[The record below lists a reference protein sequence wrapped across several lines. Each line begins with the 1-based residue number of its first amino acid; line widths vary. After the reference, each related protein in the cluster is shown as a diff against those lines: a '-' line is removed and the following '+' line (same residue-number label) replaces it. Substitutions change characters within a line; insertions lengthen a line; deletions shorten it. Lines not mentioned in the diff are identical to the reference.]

1 MKQFQYHQPET
12 VQDVCL
18 LLSKY
23 EKEVNILAGG
33 TDLIVQ
39 MKKGSLAPKHVI
51 NIKKVGG
58 LDFIREDEKG
68 YTLGTLATMAGLAAH
83 PGLQQTLPII
93 ASSAKS
99 IGSPQIRN
107 IATLGGNLCNASPSA
122 DMSPSLLVLEATV
135 RVAGLQGSRT
145 LPLADFFVEP
155 GTVDLADGEML
166 VEVSVPFPAEST
178 KMIYHKLGPRKAMD
192 CAVVSVAVAISL
204 HELTGECKKA
214 RIALGAVAPTPV
226 RLKEA
231 EKLIEGKVVKG
242 IPLTQIAEAVRQGIT
257 PITDVRGSKE
267 YRYQTAVTLTIRTIN
282 TLMNLSSRLNYG

>member
-12 VQDVCL
+12 IEDVCL

-39 MKKGSLAPKHVI
+39 MTKGFLTPKHVI
-51 NIKKVGG
+51 NIKKVGS
-58 LDFIREDEKG
+58 LDFIREDAQG
-68 YTLGTLATMAGLAAH
+68 FTLGALTTMADIAAH
-83 PGLQQTLPII
+83 PDLQQKLPII

-99 IGSPQIRN
+99 IGSAQIRN
-107 IATLGGNLCNASPSA
+107 LATLGGNLCNASPSA

-135 RVAGLQGSRT
+135 TVAGLQGSRT
-145 LPLADFFVEP
+145 LPLVDFFVGP
-155 GTVDLADGEML
+155 GTVDLASGELL
-166 VEVSVPFPAEST
+166 VEVSIPFPAEST
-178 KMIYHKLGPRKAMD
+178 KMVYFKLGPRKAMD

-231 EKLIEGKVVKG
+231 EKLIESKVVKE
-242 IPLTQIAEAVRQGIT
+242 ISRTQIAEAVRQGIT

-267 YRYQTAVTLTIRTIN
+267 YRHETAAALTIRAIN
-282 TLMNLSSRLNYG
+282 ALINPS

>member
-12 VQDVCL
+12 IEDVCL

-39 MKKGSLAPKHVI
+39 MTKGFLTPKHVI
-51 NIKKVGG
+51 NIKKVGS
-58 LDFIREDEKG
+58 LDFIREDAQG
-68 YTLGTLATMAGLAAH
+68 FTLGALTTMADIVAH
-83 PGLQQTLPII
+83 SGLQQKLPII

-99 IGSPQIRN
+99 IGSAQIRN
-107 IATLGGNLCNASPSA
+107 LATLGGNLCNASPSA

-135 RVAGLQGSRT
+135 RVVGLQGSRT
-145 LPLADFFVEP
+145 LPLSDFFVGP
-155 GTVDLADGEML
+155 GTVDLASGEWL
-166 VEVSVPFPAEST
+166 VEVSIPFPAEST
-178 KMIYHKLGPRKAMD
+178 KMIYHKLGPRRAMD

-226 RLKEA
+226 RIIEA
-231 EKLIEGKVVKG
+231 EKLIEGKAAKEV
-242 IPLTQIAEAVRQGIT
+242 PLSKIAEAVRQGIA
-257 PITDVRGSKE
+257 PIIDVRGSVE
-267 YRYQTAVTLTIRTIN
+267 YRYETATNLTIRAIN
-282 TLMNLSSRLNYG
+282 TLMNLSSR